1 MSYNY
6 RKLSGRIVEVFGT
19 QAKFADAMQKS
30 ERTISLKMNNKI
42 PWNQQEILSRQQNR
56 CFQPS
61 LFFLLRK
68 SRKCDFV
75 KLKVLYERI
84 TDFQPP

>member
-42 PWNQQEILSRQQNR
+42 PWNQQEILSAADLLSIKYEEI
-56 CFQPS
+56 PAY
-61 LFFLLRK
+61 FFTLEVQ
-68 SRKCDFV
+68 S
-75 KLKVLYERI
+75 
-84 TDFQPP
+84 